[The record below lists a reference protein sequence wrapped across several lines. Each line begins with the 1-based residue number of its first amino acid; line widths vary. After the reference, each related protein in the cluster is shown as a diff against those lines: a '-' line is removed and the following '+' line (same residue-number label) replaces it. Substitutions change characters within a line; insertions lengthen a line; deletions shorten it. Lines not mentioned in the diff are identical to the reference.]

1 MKQMSTANIEIAKE
15 LNKTAKKLETKSA
28 QLVKREEALRDS
40 MEGGKK
46 KAAKKTTKKAVKKTG
61 AKKTT
66 KKATKKAA
74 KK

>member
-1 MKQMSTANIEIAKE
+1 MSSTNIEIAKE

-28 QLVKREEALRDS
+28 QLVKREEALKHS

-46 KAAKKTTKKAVKKTG
+46 KVKKAGTKKPAKKSG
-61 AKKTT
+61 AKKT
-66 KKATKKAA
+66 KKATKKTT